1 MHKTIIPIDKPQTWV
16 RVTQNYRY
24 LFSPKLNESKLPK
37 WALQLRRSM
46 LRYNKYKD
54 DIRQHAK
61 DANFTLPDR
70 QILIVFCFPMSMSVR
85 TKVAENR
92 LKTGHKVKPDI
103 DNITKALFDSLKRQD
118 SSIYDVA
125 LHKQWLPKGEKG
137 RIEIYEFDKD
147 IKSILL
153 DYYAKNAKLSLF

>member
-1 MHKTIIPIDKPQTWV
+1 MQLTIIPIDKPQTWV

-54 DIRQHAK
+54 DIRSTASK
-61 DANFTLPDR
+61 LGFAMPDS

-85 TKVAENR
+85 GKVCENR
-92 LKTGHKVKPDI
+92 LKTGHKAKPDI
-103 DNITKALFDSLKRQD
+103 DNITKAFFDSLKRED

-125 LHKQWLPKGEKG
+125 LHKKWLPKGEKG
-137 RIEIYEFDKD
+137 RIEIYQFDKD

-153 DYYAKNAKLSLF
+153 DYFAKNAKASLF